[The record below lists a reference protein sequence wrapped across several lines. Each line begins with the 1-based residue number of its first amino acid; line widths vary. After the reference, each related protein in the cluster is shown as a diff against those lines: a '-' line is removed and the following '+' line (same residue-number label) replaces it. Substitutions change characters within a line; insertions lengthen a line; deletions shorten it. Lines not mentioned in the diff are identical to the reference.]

1 MKSVLRAFRAD
12 KDCKIAILQ
21 YQRAEFGVGTEEHL
35 HWSILLETEA
45 LERRTDLRCFQAV
58 DRTYGDE
65 RGKQWEL
72 FDGKVSLVRT
82 RKCLGGVYIGTVKE
96 SQIASMRELFAE
108 KGWVCASIPD
118 QATLLPSLRL
128 ASVATMAAYA
138 QGTGA
143 VPVVVELSGWR
154 T

>member
-21 YQRAEFGVGTEEHL
+21 YQRAEFRVGTEEHL
-35 HWSILLETEA
+35 HWSILL
-45 LERRTDLRCFQAV
+45 
-58 DRTYGDE
+58 
-65 RGKQWEL
+65 L

-96 SQIASMRELFAE
+96 SQIASMREVVSNNSPKAKSAEWNCRDWVMEIIQLFAE
-108 KGWVCASIPD
+108 KGWVRASIPD

-143 VPVVVELSGWR
+143 VPLVVELSG
-154 T
+154 

>member
-21 YQRAEFGVGTEEHL
+21 YQRAEFRVGTEEHL

-45 LERRTDLRCFQAV
+45 LERRTDLRCSQAV

-96 SQIASMRELFAE
+96 SQIASMRE
-108 KGWVCASIPD
+108 VCIPHGHVTGSIC
-118 QATLLPSLRL
+118 
-128 ASVATMAAYA
+128 
-138 QGTGA
+138 
-143 VPVVVELSGWR
+143 
-154 T
+154 